1 MDLQHRKLL
10 FGPVQLDRMRQ
21 AQLEY
26 PHIYGQ
32 TSKGGSEHSS
42 RLQAEVQHQLEEYNA
57 RHQAEMQKMVVE
69 VQQLKMEKE
78 QWEMRARSLL
88 DAEVQRSH
96 QERYANESHGNLGV
110 QHGISNLWV
119 ILSFNYFGVIHAYSR
134 GTFNNL
140 QVILFFSPEVIFD
153 STAKATAVVSPRQFR
168 VIQAYSRGTFSNL
181 SVILVLSFRVI
192 QAYSRGTFSNL
203 SVILVLSWVIQA
215 YSRGTFSNVSAI
227 LLGLKIQEHSLLVVI
242 KSRKCMVVIARI
254 AGSIR
259 LEMIAA
265 PMADLSDGKE
275 EAAKSY
281 SLWTSASPVEKLKI
295 QPPHVVE
302 LETGRWSRVN
312 SRAASMILLALHE
325 NVRQEMVSR
334 RSKGSATALIFRLL
348 TIYQPGGQQEKE
360 SFKAFNSQV
369 KNEILMRQWWL

>member
-1 MDLQHRKLL
+1 
-10 FGPVQLDRMRQ
+10 
-21 AQLEY
+21 
-26 PHIYGQ
+26 
-32 TSKGGSEHSS
+32 
-42 RLQAEVQHQLEEYNA
+42 
-57 RHQAEMQKMVVE
+57 
-69 VQQLKMEKE
+69 
-78 QWEMRARSLL
+78 
-88 DAEVQRSH
+88 
-96 QERYANESHGNLGV
+96 
-110 QHGISNLWV
+110 
-119 ILSFNYFGVIHAYSR
+119 
-134 GTFNNL
+134 
-140 QVILFFSPEVIFD
+140 
-153 STAKATAVVSPRQFR
+153 
-168 VIQAYSRGTFSNL
+168 
-181 SVILVLSFRVI
+181 
-192 QAYSRGTFSNL
+192 
-203 SVILVLSWVIQA
+203 
-215 YSRGTFSNVSAI
+215 
-227 LLGLKIQEHSLLVVI
+227 
-242 KSRKCMVVIARI
+242 MVVIARI

-334 RSKGSATALIFRLL
+334 RSTGSATALIFRLL

>member
-140 QVILFFSPEVIFD
+140 
-153 STAKATAVVSPRQFR
+153 
-168 VIQAYSRGTFSNL
+168 
-181 SVILVLSFRVI
+181 
-192 QAYSRGTFSNL
+192 
-203 SVILVLSWVIQA
+203 
-215 YSRGTFSNVSAI
+215 
-227 LLGLKIQEHSLLVVI
+227 
-242 KSRKCMVVIARI
+242 
-254 AGSIR
+254 
-259 LEMIAA
+259 
-265 PMADLSDGKE
+265 
-275 EAAKSY
+275 
-281 SLWTSASPVEKLKI
+281 
-295 QPPHVVE
+295 
-302 LETGRWSRVN
+302 
-312 SRAASMILLALHE
+312 
-325 NVRQEMVSR
+325 
-334 RSKGSATALIFRLL
+334 
-348 TIYQPGGQQEKE
+348 
-360 SFKAFNSQV
+360 
-369 KNEILMRQWWL
+369 